1 MSPLGI
7 PDCFVEWIRLLFIRA
22 KVTIHLNGQTTASFP
37 IERGMYQ
44 GCPLA
49 PYLFLFIGEALNIAT
64 KQAMELRNL
73 KGIYLP
79 HEVGQQI
86 ILQYVDDTNF
96 TLTCMAQNLL
106 NAASLLDLFHLVSG
120 LIINWNKS
128 VAYLLALT
136 LLPAWL
142 TPLRFTWAVEHQL
155 SKLLP

>member
-1 MSPLGI
+1 
-7 PDCFVEWIRLLFIRA
+7 
-22 KVTIHLNGQTTASFP
+22 
-37 IERGMYQ
+37 
-44 GCPLA
+44 
-49 PYLFLFIGEALNIAT
+49 
-64 KQAMELRNL
+64 MELRNL